1 MKKLIKGKALIVDD
15 EKSNRTLLK
24 RLLTDQ
30 DYECIEASNG
40 QQAIDLFNRENPDI
54 IFMDITMPEMN
65 GYDATRE
72 IKAASRNRFIPVIFI
87 TGLTDP
93 DVYRLCIE
101 AGGDDFLSKPF
112 DKFVLK
118 TRIKSMDRIASLSRE
133 VQGMNSM
140 LHREQVIAESFY
152 SNAIQSTNIKNHFI
166 KSKIRP
172 AGTFSGDIVLSAYS
186 PSRDLVFLIGDF
198 TGHGLSAALGA
209 MPVSEVFRAMV
220 AKGFNPED
228 ILSGINKKLKS
239 FLPTGMFFGA
249 QLVVINQDL
258 EHVRIFNAGMPDLLI
273 VDGHSH
279 LIKHT
284 VKSTGLPLGIVEE
297 IDAKEIVQYLPIKPN
312 DKILM
317 FSDGLTEARNSSDE
331 EFGQQRLQQ
340 AIKSAPQSCLFEK
353 IYHDLDLFCGDTTQ
367 VDDVTL
373 AEITCV
379 HDVLPDVK
387 ISEFIPAQHQN
398 FSENGEWSFSLKFS
412 GSRLRKTNPVPIIVN
427 SLLEM
432 ESLETERQSLFTVMT
447 ELYVNALDHGI
458 LGLNSSLKSDPS
470 GYAEYFAEREKR
482 LAVIDSGHI
491 IFNLSIDQ
499 NASVRSILLKIEDSG
514 DGFDYLNHRP
524 PSPEQNA
531 LSGRGIV
538 LIKGLCGSLEYKGK
552 GNEVEAVYSW
562 IV

>member
-1 MKKLIKGKALIVDD
+1 MNKLTKGKALIVDD
-15 EKSNRTLLK
+15 EKSNRTLLR
-24 RLLTDQ
+24 RLLADLN
-30 DYECIEASNG
+30 YESIEASNG
-40 QQAIDLFNRENPDI
+40 QEAIDLFNRENPDI
-54 IFMDITMPEMN
+54 IFMDIMMPGMN

-72 IKAASRNRFIPVIFI
+72 IKAASRNLFIPVIFI
-87 TGLTDP
+87 TGVTDP
-93 DVYRLCIE
+93 EVYRLCIE
-101 AGGDDFLSKPF
+101 AGGDDFLSNPF
-112 DKFVLK
+112 DKFVLQ
-118 TRIKSMDRIASLSRE
+118 TRIKSMGRIASLSRE

-140 LHREQVIAESFY
+140 LRREQEMAESFY
-152 SNAIQSTNIKNHFI
+152 SNAIQSTNIKNQFI

-186 PSRDLVFLIGDF
+186 PSRNLVFLIGDF

-209 MPVSEVFRAMV
+209 MPVSEVFRAMT
-220 AKGFNPED
+220 AKGFSPED

-258 EHVRIFNAGMPDLLI
+258 EHVRVFNAGMPDLLI

-279 LIKHT
+279 SIKHT

-297 IDAKEIVQYLPIKPN
+297 IDAKEIGQYLPIKPN

-317 FSDGLTEARNSSDE
+317 FSDGLTEARNNNDE
-331 EFGQQRLQQ
+331 EFGQQRLEQ
-340 AIKSAPQSCLFEK
+340 AIKSSPQNCLFEK
-353 IYHDLDLFCGDTTQ
+353 IYRDLDLFCGDTTQ

-373 AEITCV
+373 VEITCV

-387 ISEFIPAQHQN
+387 IPEFIPAQHQN
-398 FSENGEWSFSLKFS
+398 FSANGEWAFSLNFS
-412 GSRLRKTNPVPIIVN
+412 GSRLRKTNPVPIVVN

-432 ESLETERQSLFTVMT
+432 ESLEAERQSLFTVMT

-491 IFNLSIDQ
+491 IFNLSVDQ
-499 NASVRSILLKIEDSG
+499 NAGVRSILLKIEDSG

-552 GNEVEAVYSW
+552 GNVVEAVYSW
-562 IV
+562 TV